1 MAHLGLDQALLTTGS
16 MATTVESN
24 PTTASG
30 DAGETPFFTPQRV
43 RQFGIAG
50 AVLLVIALAA
60 WFAITA
66 GKRKEAFAAR
76 ELEIGRS
83 QAEQGNL
90 AGAVQQFDKVAKS
103 YSGTSAAFDATLGIA
118 QARLVNGQNELAIAS
133 LQEFLKSNPPANYAA
148 PANSLLG
155 TAYENTA
162 KFAEAAASYR
172 KAADLAGL
180 DYLKA
185 TSLLDQ
191 GRALRAAGKKDEAA
205 AVYREVIAKYAATAG
220 KTEAQVRLAE
230 LTGGQG

>member
-1 MAHLGLDQALLTTGS
+1 
-16 MATTVESN
+16 MATTVEPT
-24 PTTASG
+24 PTTALADSSN
-30 DAGETPFFTPQRV
+30 TPFFTPQRI

-50 AVLLVIALAA
+50 AVALVIALAA

-76 ELEIGRS
+76 ELELGRS

-90 AGAVQQFDKVAKS
+90 AGAVEQFNKVATS

-118 QARLVNGQNELAIAS
+118 QARLVNGQNELAIAA
-133 LQEFLKSNPPANYAA
+133 LEEFLKTNPPANYQS

-155 TAYENTA
+155 TGFENTG
-162 KFAEAAASYR
+162 KFAQAADAYR
-172 KAADLAGL
+172 KAADLATL

-191 GRALRAAGKKDEAA
+191 GRALRAAGKREEAI
-205 AVYREVIAKYAATAG
+205 AVYREILSKYGETAG
-220 KTEAQVRLAE
+220 KTEAQIRLSE
-230 LTGGQG
+230 LTLGQS

>member
-1 MAHLGLDQALLTTGS
+1 MAK
-16 MATTVESN
+16 TVE
-24 PTTASG
+24 PTATPAP
-30 DAGETPFFTPQRV
+30 AETGETPFFTPQRI
-43 RQFGIAG
+43 RQFGIGG
-50 AVLLVIALAA
+50 AVVLVIALVA

-103 YSGTSAAFDATLGIA
+103 YAGTSAAYDATLGIA
-118 QARLVNGQNELAIAS
+118 QARLVNGQNELAIGS
-133 LQEFLKSNPPANYAA
+133 LQDFLKTTPPANYAS
-148 PANSLLG
+148 PANGLLG
-155 TAYENTA
+155 TAYENTG
-162 KFAEAAASYR
+162 KFAEAAAAYR

-185 TSLLDQ
+185 TALLDQ
-191 GRALRAAGKKDEAA
+191 GRALRQAGKKDDAV
-205 AVYREVIAKYAATAG
+205 AVYREIISKYAETAG

-230 LTGGQG
+230 LTLGGS